1 MRADYKPGLHFL
13 TPLVNNVRKFD
24 RRILTEDYP
33 AEQFLTSEGKILRIN
48 FFVKWRISD
57 VSRYYTST
65 AGGSEEVAARR
76 LGEIVKDGIKSVIA
90 RRTIQQVVAAERS
103 EFLGEVLKIA
113 GANVGNLG
121 MTMVDVRVKSIELP
135 EEVSESVFNRM
146 RQDFARQAA
155 QLRAEGSAV
164 SEQTRAEADRQRT
177 EILANAYRDAEKVK
191 GEGDATAADIYAQ
204 GLRRAT
210 PSSMPS
216 TARMQ
221 AYRKSLGKQ
230 GDVLVLAPGRRVLQV
245 LQGVRPLTA
254 ARLPRRDALG
264 RPVGGLRPVPGAGR
278 AHAVPESGRH
288 EAALLGRARR
298 ARRSACCAGRARAA

>member
-1 MRADYKPGLHFL
+1 MANRSVLPLILVGFVALAISMSAFIVRETELALKMEIGKIVRADYKPGLHFL
-13 TPLVNNVRKFD
+13 VPFLHNVKKFD
-24 RRILTEDYP
+24 KRILTEDYP

-57 VSRYYTST
+57 VSRFYTST
-65 AGGSEEVAARR
+65 AGGSEEVANRR
-76 LGEIVKDGIKSVIA
+76 LGEIIKDGIKSVIA

-121 MTMVDVRVKSIELP
+121 IALVDVRVKSIELP

-177 EILANAYRDAEKVK
+177 ETLANAYRQAEIIK
-191 GEGDATAADIYAQ
+191 GEGDALAADIYAKAYGRNPEFFSFHR
-204 GLRRAT
+204 GL
-210 PSSMPS
+210 
-216 TARMQ
+216 Q

-230 GDVLVLAPGRRVLQV
+230 GDMLVISPDGEFFQYFK
-245 LQGVRPLTA
+245 
-254 ARLPRRDALG
+254 D
-264 RPVGGLRPVPGAGR
+264 
-278 AHAVPESGRH
+278 SGR
-288 EAALLGRARR
+288 
-298 ARRSACCAGRARAA
+298 

>member
-1 MRADYKPGLHFL
+1 MPNRGYLPLILVGVTVLLLSMSAFTVRETELALKFRFGEIVRADYEPGLHFL
-13 TPLVNNVRKFD
+13 TPFVNNVVKFD
-24 RRILTEDYP
+24 KRILTEDYP

-57 VSRYYTST
+57 VSKYYIST
-65 AGGSEEVAARR
+65 AGGSEEVANRR

-113 GANVGNLG
+113 GGNVGNLG
-121 MTMVDVRVKSIELP
+121 VTLVDVRVKSIELP

-177 EILANAYRDAEKVK
+177 EILAEAYRQAEIIK
-191 GEGDATAADIYAQ
+191 GQGDATAADIYAKAYGRNPEFYSFYR
-204 GLRRAT
+204 GL
-210 PSSMPS
+210 
-216 TARMQ
+216 Q
-221 AYRKSLGKQ
+221 AYRRSLGKQ
-230 GDVLVLAPGRRVLQV
+230 GDVLVISPDGEFFKYLK
-245 LQGVRPLTA
+245 
-254 ARLPRRDALG
+254 
-264 RPVGGLRPVPGAGR
+264 
-278 AHAVPESGRH
+278 ESGR
-288 EAALLGRARR
+288 
-298 ARRSACCAGRARAA
+298 

>member
-1 MRADYKPGLHFL
+1 MPARSLLPVLLAGFVAILVSMSAFIVRETDLALKMEIGRIVKADYEPGLHFL
-13 TPLVNNVRKFD
+13 VPFLHNVKKFD

-57 VSRYYTST
+57 VSRFYTST
-65 AGGSEEVAARR
+65 AGGSEDVASRR

-121 MTMVDVRVKSIELP
+121 IALVDVRVKSIELP

-164 SEQTRAEADRQRT
+164 SERTRAEADRQRT
-177 EILANAYRDAEKVK
+177 ETLAAAYRQAEMTK
-191 GEGDATAADIYAQ
+191 GAGDAAAADIYAKAHS
-204 GLRRAT
+204 RNPEFYAFFRAL
-210 PSSMPS
+210 
-216 TARMQ
+216 Q

-230 GDVLVLAPGRRVLQV
+230 GDVLVIAPDGEFFKYLKS
-245 LQGVRPLTA
+245 
-254 ARLPRRDALG
+254 
-264 RPVGGLRPVPGAGR
+264 
-278 AHAVPESGRH
+278 SGR
-288 EAALLGRARR
+288 
-298 ARRSACCAGRARAA
+298 